1 MKRTMLCGAAAALIA
16 LPGISRAEFNYT
28 LVDVSYANVQI
39 DVGPFNVDGDGLTV
53 GGSYTVSDS
62 FFVGGSYENYDLDLN
77 VDADVMEI
85 GGGYFY
91 TFNEDLDFV
100 ATFSYVDTEVSS
112 GGLSANDDGLAIGGG
127 VRARLS
133 DRIDVDAMAK
143 ITDFDKGDSD
153 SGVELRGRYFFNDD
167 FAVTAQIDL
176 GKDIE
181 TMRIGIRKQF

>member
-1 MKRTMLCGAAAALIA
+1 MKHSTLCGLAASLLV
-16 LPGISRAEFNYT
+16 LPGIGRAEFSYT
-28 LVDVSYANVQI
+28 LVDFSYADVSI
-39 DVGPFNVDGDGLTV
+39 DVGPFNVDGHGLTL
-53 GGSYTVSDS
+53 GGSYAVSDS
-62 FFVGGSYENYDLDLN
+62 FFVGGSYENYDLDFN
-77 VDADVMEI
+77 VDADVMEV

-91 TFNEDLDFV
+91 SFNEDLDFV

-133 DRIDVDAMAK
+133 DRFDVDAMAK
-143 ITDFDKGDSD
+143 ITDFDKGDND

-167 FAVTAQIDL
+167 LAVTAQIDL

>member
-1 MKRTMLCGAAAALIA
+1 MLCGTAAALLA
-16 LPGISRAEFNYT
+16 LPGIGRAEFNYT
-28 LVDVSYANVQI
+28 AVDFSYADVKV
-39 DVGPFNVDGDGLTV
+39 DVGPFNVDGDGFAL
-53 GGSYTVSDS
+53 GGTYTVSDA
-62 FFVGGSYENYDLDLN
+62 FFVGGSYEDYGLDFN
-77 VDADVMEI
+77 VDASILEI

-112 GGLSANDDGLAIGGG
+112 GGLSADDNGLAIGGG

-143 ITDFDKGDSD
+143 ITDFDKGDND

-181 TMRIGIRKQF
+181 TMRIGIRKEF